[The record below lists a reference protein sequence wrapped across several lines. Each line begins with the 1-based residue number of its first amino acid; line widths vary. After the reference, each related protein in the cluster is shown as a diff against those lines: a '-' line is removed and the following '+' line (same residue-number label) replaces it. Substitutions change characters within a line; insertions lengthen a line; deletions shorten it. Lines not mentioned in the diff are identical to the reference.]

1 MDREIK
7 PENNGGHIDFE
18 ILKAKPRPIIV
29 KYIRCN
35 ARNIIQRNK
44 TVLKGKGIRVTESL
58 IAKRIKG
65 VRESNGTAWICEYM
79 VTKW

>member
-35 ARNIIQRNK
+35 ARNII
-44 TVLKGKGIRVTESL
+44 
-58 IAKRIKG
+58 
-65 VRESNGTAWICEYM
+65 
-79 VTKW
+79 